1 MKINE
6 VMKETGLTK
15 KAIYYYEEAGLIKPR
30 KEEESNYRIYTVED
44 INRLIAIHTLRKL
57 DFSIKDI
64 QLVLSVKK
72 NFTQAIKKQLGFFNC
87 EIERLNKSKVVL
99 ENFIEQGKG
108 LNIDDLKLLA
118 QHLEDGSKNIPGYM
132 QKELDRI
139 LPGNLGKMFAIH
151 YGQFLDE
158 PLDTKEK
165 EKAWLDL
172 ISLLDSQEDVQ
183 YPDDIKELIGEM
195 FGKYSDKELLE
206 LSEKTKNI
214 TDKILERTAE
224 VSDSVKSEMK
234 VKIEEYEKT
243 PQYQRFLKFQKFTAD
258 NLAPIFKEV
267 DKYVSILSSRYEKFN
282 KILHNSAGCEK

>member
-15 KAIYYYEEAGLIKPR
+15 KAIYYYEEVGLIKPK
-30 KEEESNYRIYTVED
+30 KEEESNYRIYTVEN
-44 INRLIAIHTLRKL
+44 INSLIAIDTLRKL

-64 QLVLSVKK
+64 QHVLSVKT
-72 NFTQAIKKQLGFFNC
+72 NFTEVIKKKLGFFNC
-87 EIERLNKSKVVL
+87 EIERLKKSKVVL

-108 LNIDDLKLLA
+108 LNIDDLKLLNH
-118 QHLEDGSKNIPGYM
+118 HLDDGFKNIPGYM

-139 LPGNLGKMFAIH
+139 LPDNLGKIFAIH
-151 YGQFLDE
+151 YVQFLDE

-172 ISLLDSQEDVQ
+172 ISFLDSQENIQ
-183 YPDDIKELIGEM
+183 YPDDIKELIGKM
-195 FGKYSDKELLE
+195 YGKYSDEEIFK

-214 TDKILERTAE
+214 TDKILEGTAQ
-224 VSDSVKSEMK
+224 VSDSIKSEMK
-234 VKIEEYEKT
+234 VKIEEYKKT
-243 PQYQRFLKFQKFTAD
+243 PQYQEELIFQKFTAL

-267 DKYVSILSSRYEKFN
+267 DKYVSILSIRFDKFN
-282 KILHNSAGCEK
+282 KIVKARSENK